1 MDSESLILIKS
12 MNIYDFWGRMVLL
25 NKLLYAKVT
34 DMTKEDM
41 HGDKRRNN
49 WSSLEKISNPN

>member
-25 NKLLYAKVT
+25 NKLLYKIK
-34 DMTKEDM
+34 KEVETW
-41 HGDKRRNN
+41 KRMNMDQ
-49 WSSLEKISNPN
+49 LAFIVITG